1 MASIQV
7 SPGRNLGKFLKSY
20 RSQNIGDSFP
30 VSVPF
35 SATGGDY
42 VLTPGNGYKYHT
54 FTSSGSFV
62 TEGGP
67 HTVEYILVAGGGG
80 GGGCTNSKL
89 LVVEEVAVS
98 SSLVVLIVDLDHTQ
112 LPLEMV
118 ELDKQEM
125 VEQ

>member
-1 MASIQV
+1 MINGSIQV
-7 SPGRNLGKFLKSY
+7 SHLGRNLGKFLKSY

-80 GGGCTNSKL
+80 GGGY
-89 LVVEEVAVS
+89 A
-98 SSLVVLIVDLDHTQ
+98 SLCFWWWRRWRCRHL
-112 LPLEMV
+112 
-118 ELDKQEM
+118 
-125 VEQ
+125 